1 MSGYVSHTACGYEVG
16 GNSRDSSQFA
26 FTLFVSIKTLMK
38 RLNLLLFLFI
48 TQSANAALPAI
59 QPFLDQHCMD
69 CHDGDAKKG
78 GLDLS
83 ALSTDGADAAAL
95 KKWVRVFD
103 RVAAGEM
110 PPPKKQQPAV
120 DAVQDFMATLGTD
133 LSTKY
138 TAQKGTVLRRLNRR
152 EYQNTINDLLGV
164 KVNIIDSLPEDGR
177 AKGFDNIGEALSI
190 SGIQMQRYMEAAE
203 LALNAA
209 LFADK
214 QPEKTTERATLESD
228 RNKDNIGK
236 HWLKRDDGAIVVFN
250 DGGFPST
257 VIPNMRA
264 KATGTYKL
272 RVTGYGYQIEEPVVF
287 AIITGSFNFRNADN
301 VTRGFHEL
309 PVGKSA
315 TVEVMLDIEQGKGIW
330 ISPQSLN
337 GPDGH
342 SAVKDGPDKYPGEGM
357 AFQEVTLEGPFITEW
372 PPRGQQMLLGDAKL
386 REVMP
391 DKPYLR
397 GKANYKPVFTA
408 DSTDP
413 VAESRKQL
421 PAFITAAFRRPA
433 TAADTDP
440 YLKLFDAELAV
451 SQDYLIAMRTAAIA
465 VLCSPEF
472 LFLKEPAGKLDDLQI
487 ASRLSYFLT
496 RSAPDAELLATKLT
510 QPDVLRAQTERLLKS
525 AALERFV
532 DDFTDGWLNLREIDF
547 TTPDKQLYPEY
558 DGLLLDSMLRETRG
572 FITELIQSN
581 LSITNLIQSDFAM
594 LNSRLATHYGI
605 PGVTGLELRKV
616 KLPADSHRGGVLTQA
631 SILKVSANGTNT
643 SPIVRGIFVMD
654 RILGMEP
661 PPPPPNIPGVE
672 PDIRGATTLRELLD
686 KHRNSETCNGCH
698 RVIDPPGFALENYDV
713 IGGWRDNFRS
723 IGEGKFID
731 LKIQGR
737 KVRYKSGPPV
747 DAAGEL
753 STGVKFANMS
763 DFQKLLLAGQDRVAH
778 CITEKLLTFASG
790 RPMGF
795 SDRSEIDKLVT
806 QSKAKGHAMCDLIH
820 AVVQSEVFRSK

>member
-1 MSGYVSHTACGYEVG
+1 M
-16 GNSRDSSQFA
+16 NSRF
-26 FTLFVSIKTLMK
+26 
-38 RLNLLLFLFI
+38 LL
-48 TQSANAALPAI
+48 ALPFLACVSVASAAI
-59 QPFLDQHCMD
+59 PTIKPFLDQHCMD
-69 CHDGDAKKG
+69 CHDSDVKKG
-78 GLDLS
+78 NFDLS
-83 ALSTDGADAAAL
+83 SLSTDGADAAAL

-110 PPPKKQQPAV
+110 PPPKKKQPSV
-120 DAVQDFMATLGTD
+120 DAVQDFMAALGTD
-133 LSTKY
+133 LTAKY

-164 KVNIIDSLPEDGR
+164 TVNIVDSLPEDGR

-209 LFADK
+209 LSADK
-214 QPEKTTERATLESD
+214 QPEKTTERSTLESD
-228 RNKDNIGK
+228 RNKDNLGK
-236 HWLKRDDGAIVVFN
+236 HWLKREDGAIVVFN

-257 VIPNMRA
+257 VIPNLRA

-287 AIITGSFNFRNADN
+287 ALVTGSFNFRNADN
-301 VTRGFHEL
+301 VTRSYHEL
-309 PVGKSA
+309 PVSKSG
-315 TVEVMLDIEQGKGIW
+315 TVEIMLDLEQGKGIW

-342 SAVKDGPDKYPGEGM
+342 SPIKDGPDKYPGEGM
-357 AFQEVTLEGPFITEW
+357 AIQEVTLEGPFITEW
-372 PPRGQQMLLGDAKL
+372 PPRGQKMLLGNAKL
-386 REVMP
+386 REVAP
-391 DKPYLR
+391 DKPGMR
-397 GKANYKPVFTA
+397 GKSGYKPIFTA

-413 VAESRKQL
+413 VADSRKQL
-421 PAFITAAFRRPA
+421 PTLITAAFRRPA
-433 TAADTDP
+433 TAADTEP
-440 YLKLFDAELAV
+440 YLKLFDAEFAV
-451 SQDYLIAMRTAAIA
+451 SKDYLIAMRTAAIA

-472 LFLKEPAGKLDDLQI
+472 LYLKEPAGKLDGLQL

-496 RSAPDAELLATKLT
+496 RSAPDTELLAAKLT
-510 QPDVLRAQTERLLKS
+510 QPAVLRAQTERLLKS
-525 AALERFV
+525 AGLERFV
-532 DDFTDGWLNLREIDF
+532 TDFTDGWLNLREIDF

-558 DGLLLDSMLRETRG
+558 DGLLLDSMLRETHG
-572 FITELIQSN
+572 FITELIQNN
-581 LSITNLIQSDFAM
+581 LSLANLIDSDFAI

-605 PGVTGLELRKV
+605 PGVTGLNLRKV

-672 PDIRGATTLRELLD
+672 PDIRGATTLRELLA
-686 KHRNSETCNGCH
+686 KHRSSETCNGCH

-723 IGEGKFID
+723 IGEGKFMD
-731 LKIQGR
+731 LKVQGR
-737 KVRYKSGPPV
+737 KVRYKIGPPV
-747 DAAGEL
+747 DATGEL
-753 STGVKFANMS
+753 STGAKFANMT
-763 DFQKLLLAGQDRVAH
+763 DFKKLLLMGQDRVAH
-778 CITEKLLTFASG
+778 CIAEKLLTFASG

-795 SDRSEIDKLVT
+795 SDRSEIDRIVA
-806 QSKAKGHAMCDLIH
+806 QSKIKGHAMRDLIH